1 MLYDYINLDKEQKE
15 PLYIQLYSNIK
26 LNIQNGNIQAGSKLP
41 SIRKLS
47 ADLNISK
54 TTVENAYSQLCAE
67 GYITNKPQSGF
78 YTADAAA
85 SNIKSTYL
93 PHISEAG
100 SSSAVWKY
108 DFTGKSVDI
117 GDISLK
123 LWKKYIRYI
132 INCDYLITS
141 YGDPQGE
148 QRLRQALSK
157 YSYSVRGVTA
167 DCDEIVI
174 GAGTQPL
181 LYILCGIL
189 RQHYGNIIAVE
200 SHGFS
205 YAERVF
211 ADCNY
216 SVVKAEADR
225 SGIDVDFLKNTG
237 ARILLINPS
246 GNLQNGKTL
255 KVSRRNE
262 LLHWAE
268 ENDGI
273 IIEDDYNGELKYSS
287 KPVPAMQGSNKN
299 RVVYIGSFSKLLL
312 PSVRIGY
319 MVLSPELLG
328 CYTANKEKYN
338 QTASKMEQ
346 LALAKYISDGQ
357 MERSLRRLRK
367 IYKDKSEFT
376 LKQLKQILKFA
387 KVTLLEASLSVNI
400 KLNNPVDL
408 DKLKKLLCENKI
420 KAIFRDNDNSSFSIS
435 FSGIEKSSI
444 EKGIS
449 IIGEIIKSLAS

>member
-15 PLYIQLYSNIK
+15 PLYIQLYGNIK

-93 PHISEAG
+93 PHISETG

-167 DCDEIVI
+167 DCGEIVI

-376 LKQLKQILKFA
+376 LKQLKQISKFA

-400 KLNNPVDL
+400 KFNTPVDL
-408 DKLKKLLCENKI
+408 ARFKKLLYENKI

>member
-54 TTVENAYSQLCAE
+54 TTIENAYSQLCAE
-67 GYITNKPQSGF
+67 GYITNRPQSGF
-78 YTADAAA
+78 YTADVAAN
-85 SNIKSTYL
+85 NIKSTYL
-93 PHISEAG
+93 PHISETN
-100 SSSAVWKY
+100 SSSAEWKY

-167 DCDEIVI
+167 DCGEIVI

-181 LYILCGIL
+181 LYILCGML

-200 SHGFS
+200 SYGFS

-216 SVVKAEADR
+216 SVVKAETDR
-225 SGIDVDFLKNTG
+225 SSIDVDFLKNTG

-246 GNLQNGKTL
+246 GNLQSGKAL
-255 KVSRRNE
+255 KVSKRNE
-262 LLHWAE
+262 LLRWAE
-268 ENDGI
+268 ENDAI

-287 KPVPAMQGSNKN
+287 KPIPAMQGSNKN

-328 CYTANKEKYN
+328 YYTANKEKYN

-376 LKQLKQILKFA
+376 LKQLKQISKFA
-387 KVTLLEASLSVNI
+387 KLTLLETSLSVNI
-400 KLNNPVDL
+400 KFNNPVDL
-408 DKLKKLLCENKI
+408 VKLKKLLYENKI
-420 KAIFRDNDNSSFSIS
+420 KAIFRDNDDSSFSIS
-435 FSGIEKSSI
+435 FSGIEKSNI

-449 IIGEIIKSLAS
+449 IIGEIIKNLTS

>member
-15 PLYIQLYSNIK
+15 PLYIQLYNNIK

-85 SNIKSTYL
+85 SNIKSTYP

-167 DCDEIVI
+167 DCGEIVI

-200 SHGFS
+200 NHGFS

-216 SVVKAEADR
+216 SVVKAEAGR

-246 GNLQNGKTL
+246 GNLQSGKTL

-376 LKQLKQILKFA
+376 LKQLKQISKFA

-435 FSGIEKSSI
+435 FSGIEKSNI

-449 IIGEIIKSLAS
+449 IIGEIIKSLTS

>member
-78 YTADAAA
+78 YTADAAT

-167 DCDEIVI
+167 DCGEIVI

-200 SHGFS
+200 NHGFS

-376 LKQLKQILKFA
+376 LKQLKQISKFA

-449 IIGEIIKSLAS
+449 IIGEIIKSLVS

>member
-47 ADLNISK
+47 SDLNISK

-78 YTADAAA
+78 YTADAAT

-100 SSSAVWKY
+100 SPSAVWKY

-167 DCDEIVI
+167 DCSEIVI

-189 RQHYGNIIAVE
+189 RQHYGNTIAVE
-200 SHGFS
+200 NHGFS

-328 CYTANKEKYN
+328 CYTANKGKYN

-376 LKQLKQILKFA
+376 LKQLKQISKFA

-449 IIGEIIKSLAS
+449 IIGEIIKSLVS

>member
-1 MLYDYINLDKEQKE
+1 M
-15 PLYIQLYSNIK
+15 
-26 LNIQNGNIQAGSKLP
+26 
-41 SIRKLS
+41 
-47 ADLNISK
+47 
-54 TTVENAYSQLCAE
+54 
-67 GYITNKPQSGF
+67 
-78 YTADAAA
+78 
-85 SNIKSTYL
+85 
-93 PHISEAG
+93 
-100 SSSAVWKY
+100 WKY

-216 SVVKAEADR
+216 SVVTAEADR

-246 GNLQNGKTL
+246 GNLQSGKTL

-376 LKQLKQILKFA
+376 LKQLKQISKFA

-400 KLNNPVDL
+400 KLNTPVDL
-408 DKLKKLLCENKI
+408 ARFKKLLYENKI

-435 FSGIEKSSI
+435 FSGIEKSNI

-449 IIGEIIKSLAS
+449 IIGEIIKSLTS